1 MADMLLREVCNLIGI
16 SRRAL
21 QGYEKAKLVAH
32 TGKTDKGY
40 FLYDDEAQKRICE
53 IKFYQDM
60 KFQIRE
66 IKVLLDASKEER
78 RMLLEKQLTVLKKEH
93 EQIKITIEKAIQ
105 LLEAL

>member
-1 MADMLLREVCNLIGI
+1 MADMLLREVCDLIGI

-21 QGYEKAKLVAH
+21 QGYEKAKLVAP
-32 TGKTDKGY
+32 TGKTNKGY
-40 FLYDDEAQKRICE
+40 FLYDEEAQKRIIE